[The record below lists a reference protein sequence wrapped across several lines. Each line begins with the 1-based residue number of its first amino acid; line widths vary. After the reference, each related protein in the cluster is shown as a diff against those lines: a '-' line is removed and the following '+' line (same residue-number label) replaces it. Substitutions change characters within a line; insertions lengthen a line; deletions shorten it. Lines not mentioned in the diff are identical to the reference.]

1 MPTVCHTHH
10 SDDNALVAAALKV
23 SFQDDS
29 VLRTLVPDDDDWE
42 KTATGSFAWYCW
54 VYHASYGM
62 MDVAEDIEVA
72 GDIQCAAL
80 WEPAAMTL
88 QCSFSSFSGS
98 AASRISCA
106 CSDSFRNWKRSDT
119 STAQRAHHLMIL
131 GSKVQGKG
139 VSSKLIKPGI
149 ASATALGLSCYLGSS
164 NPLKVPFYERMCSGF
179 RVVELLYPFEN
190 DSLVHGGQRGGA
202 WSHSCMVRDA
212 EELKKRK

>member
-80 WEPAAMTL
+80 WEPAAITL
-88 QCSFSSFSGS
+88 QCSFLSLSGS
-98 AASRISCA
+98 GASRMS
-106 CSDSFRNWKRSDT
+106 
-119 STAQRAHHLMIL
+119 
-131 GSKVQGKG
+131 
-139 VSSKLIKPGI
+139 
-149 ASATALGLSCYLGSS
+149 
-164 NPLKVPFYERMCSGF
+164 
-179 RVVELLYPFEN
+179 
-190 DSLVHGGQRGGA
+190 
-202 WSHSCMVRDA
+202 
-212 EELKKRK
+212 